1 MIGAWNIFILIV
13 LVLLALLNPLLLALW
28 LFCLIPLF
36 FTGYWLWIAQHILII
51 YHRLPSWT
59 IVRIALTATLPFAY
73 VTVIAAMILYVPAID
88 GALSGAAIRL
98 ASFSL
103 FTSLGLTVLCPS
115 VLVYGLQHRIHVHP
129 LTMTRS
135 RRASSKV

>member
-13 LVLLALLNPLLLALW
+13 LVLLALLNPLLLVFW
-28 LFCLIPLF
+28 LFCVIPLF
-36 FTGYWLWIAQHILII
+36 FTGYWLWIAQHILMI
-51 YHRLPSWT
+51 YHRLPSRT

-73 VTVIAAMILYVPAID
+73 VTVIAAMILYVPGID
-88 GALSGAAIRL
+88 GALSATSVRL

-115 VLVYGLQHRIHVHP
+115 VLVYGLQHRIHIHP
-129 LTMTRS
+129 LAIARP
-135 RRASSKV
+135 RRLSSKI